1 MQMYHNPSRFLDRDG
16 GERVLLPMQARISP
30 KVFSVDSR
38 KRDVNAYPNP
48 YDFRYA
54 LQPVGMNGIFSID
67 LVDVLWAVPGNYA
80 DAYVNV
86 CIEEMPLMTEG
97 ASTNATAYVAYDYE
111 ASGPSNIK
119 PGVVL
124 PLLTDITL
132 QPRALPA
139 SDGFAWW
146 RSDMAGQRAIH
157 FGPFKDKFNSITV
170 KFKDAAGNVLVP
182 TDPGAYVKL
191 VLEVTGK

>member
-1 MQMYHNPSRFLDRDG
+1 MQMWQNSARFLDRYG
-16 GERVLLPMQARISP
+16 GERVLLPMQARVSP
-30 KVFSVDSR
+30 KVFAVDSR
-38 KRDVNAYPNP
+38 KRDVQAYPNP

-54 LQPVGMNGIFSID
+54 LSPVGMNGVFSID
-67 LVDVLWAVPGNYA
+67 LVDVLWAVPVGYP

-111 ASGPSNIK
+111 PAGPSNIK

-132 QPRALPA
+132 QARALPDD
-139 SDGFAWW
+139 DGFSWW
-146 RSDMAGQRAIH
+146 HSDMAGQRAIH

-182 TDPGAYVKL
+182 TNPGAYVKL